1 MILSH
6 DMPEIILGDVISP
19 LKTKKHA
26 VEEWDAAVEIAS
38 EHAPRV
44 ENFHE
49 KFWRLLEKY
58 ELDRTGTP
66 FIGNSWLVKGLDALE
81 AQLYIFDKETR
92 GKLEHMR
99 VLSREEVRNR
109 FGAVMHLF
117 PILGKHFDALEQKF
131 IEEKL
136 P

>member
-1 MILSH
+1 LSH

-38 EHAPRV
+38 EYAPRA
-44 ENFHE
+44 EDFHE

-58 ELDRTGTP
+58 ELDRTGAP
-66 FIGNSWLVKGLDALE
+66 FIGNSWLVKGLDVLE